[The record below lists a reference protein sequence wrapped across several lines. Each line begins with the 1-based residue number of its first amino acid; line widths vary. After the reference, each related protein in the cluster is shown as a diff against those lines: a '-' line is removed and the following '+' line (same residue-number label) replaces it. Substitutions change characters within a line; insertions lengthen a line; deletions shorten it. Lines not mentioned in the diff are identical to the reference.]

1 MATPN
6 EPQGE
11 LLDDSLDTRLEASLM
26 AAQMSMVALY
36 GPFNYI
42 VSNHRKFD
50 TEILLEMQVK
60 IQELT
65 AYIVDMSQSLD
76 DQKEVFL
83 W

>member
-36 GPFNYI
+36 GPFNHI

-76 DQKEVFL
+76 DQKGTFL

>member
-6 EPQGE
+6 E
-11 LLDDSLDTRLEASLM
+11 
-26 AAQMSMVALY
+26 
-36 GPFNYI
+36 
-42 VSNHRKFD
+42 
-50 TEILLEMQVK
+50 EILLEMQVK

-65 AYIVDMSQSLD
+65 TYIVDMSQSLD